1 MIETRP
7 RISFNEDGVCNA
19 CQWAEAKKEEVDW
32 EFRQNELNALVQKYK
47 LRNANKFDVILPS
60 SGGKDSSYVA
70 YQVKEKLKMNPL
82 MVTISPPLP
91 YDIGTKNLE
100 ESLKRGFDHIKITA
114 NYEVGRV
121 IAKKAFVEQGQ
132 PLMAW
137 IISVQT
143 AIFKTAVLFD
153 IPFVMFG
160 EEGET
165 EYGGSSALKNRATYD
180 IEDSIK
186 LYLSGN
192 DPKKFVEEYGFN
204 DKDLFWWTYPSEQD
218 FRKLDPAIA
227 KWSYFENWNP
237 YRNYTVAKEF
247 MGLAESSERSIGTYN
262 NFSQTDTKLYDLHSY
277 LMFLKFGF
285 GRCTQDVCI
294 DIRRGAI
301 TRKQAINL
309 IKAYDGEY
317 PESLINDYLE
327 YFRMTK
333 EEFDAVIDKWANKD
347 LLTKIDGRWRKNFEI
362 K

>member
-1 MIETRP
+1 
-7 RISFNEDGVCNA
+7 VCNA
-19 CQWAEAKKEEVDW
+19 CQWSEAKKEEVDW
-32 EFRQNELNALVQKYK
+32 DSRQKELQALVDKYQK
-47 LRNANKFDVILPS
+47 RNSDKFDIILPS

-70 YQVKEKLKMNPL
+70 YQVKEKLGMRPL
-82 MVTISPPLP
+82 MVTVHPPMA
-91 YDIGTKNLE
+91 YEIGVKNLE
-100 ESLKRGFDHIKITA
+100 ESLKRGFDHVRVTP

-121 IAKKAFVEQGQ
+121 MARKAFVEQGQ

-143 AIFKTAVLFD
+143 AIFRMAVLFD

-165 EYGGSSALKNRATYD
+165 EYGGSSALKNKATYG
-180 IEDSIK
+180 IEESVK

-192 DPKKFVEEYGFN
+192 DPRKLAEEHGFEE
-204 DKDLFWWTYPSEQD
+204 KDLFWWTYPSED
-218 FRKLDPAIA
+218 SFRKLDPAIA

-237 YRNYTVAKEF
+237 YRNYQVSKEF
-247 MGLAESSERSIGTYN
+247 MGLSESEERSIGTYN
-262 NFSQTDTKLYDLHSY
+262 NFAQTDTKLYDLHAY

-309 IKAYDGEY
+309 VKAYDGEY
-317 PESLINDYLE
+317 PEKLIPEYLE
-327 YFRMTK
+327 YFRMTQ
-333 EEFDAVIDKWANKD
+333 EEFDSVIDKWANKNV
-347 LLTKIDGRWRKNFEI
+347 LTKVNGRWKKHFEI
-362 K
+362 S